1 MVALNIFSGIFTML
15 LVLIPMAATKAG
27 FLDAS
32 TKMSWMKAESI
43 QYKLMAAGKKIRN
56 GRP

>member
-1 MVALNIFSGIFTML
+1 ML